1 MKNTNSKD
9 QTTGVLD
16 ALSDYHRCMVE
27 AIPDQLDA
35 LLEPDY
41 SLIHITGYVQ
51 PRLEWLAAIRSGE
64 FDYHRIEL
72 MGDHLN
78 VKANGNAASVT
89 GRGIFHATI
98 NGLNAPW
105 RLAFTLKFT
114 NHDGNWL
121 VANASYTTF

>member
-1 MKNTNSKD
+1 MKNTHSKD
-9 QTTGVLD
+9 QTKGVLNI
-16 ALSDYHRCMVE
+16 LSDYHRCMVE
-27 AIPDQLDA
+27 ALPDELDV

-72 MGDHLN
+72 MGDQVN
-78 VKANGNAASVT
+78 VTENGNAATVT

-105 RLAFTLKFT
+105 RLAFTLRFT
-114 NHDGNWL
+114 HHDGNWL

>member
-1 MKNTNSKD
+1 MENLTSKKISGD
-9 QTTGVLD
+9 ILRVLEN
-16 ALSDYHRCMVE
+16 YHRRMVE
-27 AIPDQLDA
+27 ALPEELDRM
-35 LLEPDY
+35 LEPAY
-41 SLIHITGYVQ
+41 SLVHITGYVQ

-78 VKANGNAASVT
+78 VAANGNAATVT

-98 NGLNAPW
+98 SGINAPW
-105 RLAFTLKFT
+105 RLAFTLQFT